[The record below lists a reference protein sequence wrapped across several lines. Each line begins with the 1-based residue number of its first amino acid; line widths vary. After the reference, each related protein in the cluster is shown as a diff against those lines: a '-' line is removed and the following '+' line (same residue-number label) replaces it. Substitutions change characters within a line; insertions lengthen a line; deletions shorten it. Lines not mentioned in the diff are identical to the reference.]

1 MVRRENTSPENAAT
15 PASPPAPRKGRH
27 GGLSLRVK
35 GMLSLFAVVV
45 YALSATLVITE
56 ERLKLPAVV
65 QDLERLHR
73 VEEQLVQLNIQIA
86 RAMLAVSESFFS
98 GQNDARTRQIFIE
111 LTPLDFMMKA
121 ATQHYQG
128 LRERHESLQKL
139 TRKLAHEPSQGVLAE
154 LRTTLHA
161 LVVDLDRQAQ
171 AQKAE
176 KQKVFSR
183 FQTIS
188 DKITLLSMFFMFL
201 GLIVVG
207 AVMTIFFTR
216 LTWDIRRAGA
226 RAMAI
231 VKGYRGRTLEVTR
244 GDEVGE
250 LAVAIN
256 HMQTELRDRERQL
269 EFSRQQ
275 QFHQEKM
282 AAVGSLAAAVAH
294 EINNPIMAIAGLA
307 QTLSEDDD
315 PAANGDAKAEML
327 AMIIDQSKRIALI
340 TRQISEFSAPQ
351 SPESQLSDL
360 NTLIRNTAG
369 FVRFDRRF
377 RSIELKLELAPDIP
391 AVVIVADHL
400 TQVLI
405 NLLLNAADALQSV
418 ESRPR
423 VVEVTT
429 RRRSGGIEICVSD
442 NGSGMNEQVLEHAF
456 DEFFTTKPRGVGS
469 GLGLFLCKA
478 LVEQN
483 KGKIDIR
490 STVDVGTEVTV
501 RFNSPEPNK
510 EQA

>member
-1 MVRRENTSPENAAT
+1 MMQRTKESSGRSTGIAR
-15 PASPPAPRKGRH
+15 PAPGKNALGAR
-27 GGLSLRVK
+27 LSLRIK
-35 GMLSLFAVVV
+35 GLLSLSAVVL
-45 YALSATLVITE
+45 YALTATLIVTD
-56 ERLKLPAVV
+56 ERLKLPVV
-65 QDLERLHR
+65 IQDLERLHR

-86 RAMLAVSESFFS
+86 RAMLAVSESYFS
-98 GQNDARTRQIFIE
+98 GPNEARTRQIFIE
-111 LTPLDFMMKA
+111 LTPLDYMMKN
-121 ATQHYQG
+121 ATLVHPGSKGRYDDVQ
-128 LRERHESLQKL
+128 RL
-139 TRKLAHEPSQGVLAE
+139 TRKLAHEPSQEVLAE
-154 LRTTLHA
+154 LRSALHG
-161 LVVDLDRQAQ
+161 LVLGLDKEAQ
-171 AQKAE
+171 EQRTE
-176 KQKVFSR
+176 KQKVFAR

-188 DKITLLSMFFMFL
+188 DKVTLLSMFFMFL
-201 GLIVVG
+201 GLVVAG

-231 VKGYRGRTLEVTR
+231 VKGYRGRTLEITR

-250 LAVAIN
+250 LALAIN
-256 HMQTELRDRERQL
+256 QMQTELRDRERQL

-307 QTLSEDDD
+307 QTLLDSDETGEGAED
-315 PAANGDAKAEML
+315 KAEML
-327 AMIIDQSKRIALI
+327 AMILDQSKRIAHI

-351 SPESQLSDL
+351 SPESQLTDL
-360 NTLIRNTAG
+360 NTLINSTAG

-377 RSIELKLELAPDIP
+377 RTIDLKLHLAPDIP

-418 ESRPR
+418 SSRPR
-423 VVEVTT
+423 NVEVFT
-429 RRRSGGIEICVSD
+429 RVREGWSEIGVRD
-442 NGSGMNEQVLEHAF
+442 NGCGMTDEVLHHAF

-483 KGKIDIR
+483 NGEIVIR
-490 STVDVGTEVTV
+490 SHVDEGTEVTL
-501 RFNSPEPNK
+501 RFKSPDQSK
-510 EQA
+510 G